1 MALKKNLANCTP
13 EEFLTQSNRI
23 RKSAERWLKATDVM
37 NIRKNVPKLDLP
49 DGLSKEETSK
59 RIEEHDKKVK
69 EAARK
74 NFSDMLDSILEK
86 HPKETLE
93 LLALISFVEPKD
105 VNSHKITDY
114 LTNVTEVMNDES
126 VLSFFTSLMRLGQ
139 TGILSV

>member
-1 MALKKNLANCTP
+1 MALEKNLANCTP
-13 EEFLTQSNRI
+13 EEFLIQSNRI

>member
-1 MALKKNLANCTP
+1 MALEKNLANCTP

-49 DGLSKEETSK
+49 EGLSKEETSK
-59 RIEEHDKKVK
+59 RIEEHDQKVK

-93 LLALISFVEPKD
+93 LLALISFVEPND
-105 VNSHKITDY
+105 VNSHPITDY

-126 VLSFFTSLMRLGQ
+126 VLSFFTSLTRLGQ
-139 TGILSV
+139 IGTLLA